1 MMCLSILPTA
11 LLGIVI
17 TATQPYVIAANK
29 QADVYR
35 LAKKSTILVDGQNP
49 GSGVIIGKQGN
60 SYFVLTAE
68 HVVETEDEY
77 EIVTP
82 DGSRYRLD
90 YSSVRRLPNIDLA
103 IVSFISNKNYPQA
116 KLGNS
121 DNVTE
126 GDKVFIAGWPA
137 PGKAL
142 PHVYQITS
150 GEISGICPRP
160 VARGYRLIYT
170 NVTRAGMSGGPIFN
184 EGGEVIGIHGL
195 AEGREVYQSGYE
207 EYPIKTGFNLGIPIN
222 TFSRAAKQVDTNIA
236 QLPSSPSTP
245 QQTVAKSTHLPA
257 TSKAP
262 PASLQT
268 TAKPAQLPAATP
280 KAPPA
285 PLQTTTKPAQLP
297 ATPKAPPAPLQT
309 TAKPAQLP
317 ATTPKAP
324 PAPLQTTAKPAQLPA
339 TTPKAPPAP
348 LQTTAKPAQLPATTP
363 KAPPVP
369 LQTTAKPAQL
379 PATTPKAPPVPLQ
392 TTAKPAQLPAT
403 TPKAPPAPL
412 QITAKPAQLPTS
424 PISPT
429 TQPKSTTK
437 LAELLDAP
445 KIPSKNRG
453 PQISF
458 AQAPRLVR
466 SQSTSKNAKELGATY
481 YFTIDVPASANLP
494 LQQINLTLKQG
505 VEYPRFKAR
514 AVNAFEGTPRNKG
527 TELPLG
533 LIVTDP
539 PTRTLTV
546 VFDSPVVPG
555 KGVTIAV
562 RPVRNPSVGTYQ
574 FEATAFPEGDTA
586 KGQFAGIGRFDFYRS
601 SK

>member
-1 MMCLSILPTA
+1 MMCLSILPTT

-17 TATQPYVIAANK
+17 AATQPYVIAANK

-35 LAKKSTILVDGQNP
+35 LAKQSTILIDGQNP

-68 HVVETEDEY
+68 HVIETEDEY

-82 DGSRYRLD
+82 DGARYRLD
-90 YSSVRRLPNIDLA
+90 YNTVKKLPNVDLA
-103 IVSFISNKNYPQA
+103 IVSFTSDKSYSQA
-116 KLGNS
+116 KMGNS

-184 EGGEVIGIHGL
+184 ESGEVIGIHGL

-222 TFSRAAKQVDTNIA
+222 TFSRAAKRIDTNIA
-236 QLPSSPSTP
+236 QLPNSPNSVSARPKVATQPAQISPSNAS
-245 QQTVAKSTHLPA
+245 QT
-257 TSKAP
+257 
-262 PASLQT
+262 
-268 TAKPAQLPAATP
+268 
-280 KAPPA
+280 PPA

-297 ATPKAPPAPLQT
+297 TPPQVPPAPLQT

-317 ATTPKAP
+317 TT
-324 PAPLQTTAKPAQLPA
+324 
-339 TTPKAPPAP
+339 
-348 LQTTAKPAQLPATTP
+348 
-363 KAPPVP
+363 
-369 LQTTAKPAQL
+369 
-379 PATTPKAPPVPLQ
+379 
-392 TTAKPAQLPAT
+392 
-403 TPKAPPAPL
+403 
-412 QITAKPAQLPTS
+412 S
-424 PISPT
+424 ISPKI
-429 TQPKSTTK
+429 QPNPTTK

-445 KIPSKNRG
+445 QIPPKTRG
-453 PQISF
+453 PQLSF
-458 AQAPRLVR
+458 AQAPRLVS

-481 YFTIDVPASANLP
+481 YFTIDVPASAKLP

-505 VEYPRFKAR
+505 VEYPRFKAK

-527 TELPLG
+527 SELPLG

-546 VFDSPVVPG
+546 VFNSPVVPG

-574 FEATAFPEGDTA
+574 FEATAFPEGETA

>member
-1 MMCLSILPTA
+1 MMCLSILPTT

-17 TATQPYVIAANK
+17 AATQPYVIAANK

-35 LAKKSTILVDGQNP
+35 LAKQSTILIDGQNP

-60 SYFVLTAE
+60 IYFVLTAE
-68 HVVETEDEY
+68 HVIETEDEY

-82 DGSRYRLD
+82 DGARYRLD
-90 YSSVRRLPNIDLA
+90 YNTVKKLPNVDLA
-103 IVSFISNKNYPQA
+103 IVSFTSDKSYSQA
-116 KLGNS
+116 KMGNS

-184 EGGEVIGIHGL
+184 ESGEVIGIHGL

-222 TFSRAAKQVDTNIA
+222 TFSRAAKRIDTNIA
-236 QLPSSPSTP
+236 QLPNSPNSVSVRPKVTTQPAQISPSTAS
-245 QQTVAKSTHLPA
+245 QT
-257 TSKAP
+257 P
-262 PASLQT
+262 PAPLQT
-268 TAKPAQLPAATP
+268 TAKPAQLPTTP
-280 KAPPA
+280 QAPPA
-285 PLQTTTKPAQLP
+285 PLQNTAKPAQLP
-297 ATPKAPPAPLQT
+297 TTPQAPPAPLQNTAKPAQLPTTPQAPPAPLQT

-317 ATTPKAP
+317 TTPQAP
-324 PAPLQTTAKPAQLPA
+324 PAPLQTTAKPAQLP
-339 TTPKAPPAP
+339 TTPQAPPAP
-348 LQTTAKPAQLPATTP
+348 LQTTAKPAQLPTT
-363 KAPPVP
+363 
-369 LQTTAKPAQL
+369 
-379 PATTPKAPPVPLQ
+379 
-392 TTAKPAQLPAT
+392 
-403 TPKAPPAPL
+403 
-412 QITAKPAQLPTS
+412 S
-424 PISPT
+424 ISPKI
-429 TQPKSTTK
+429 QPNPTTK

-445 KIPSKNRG
+445 QIPPKTRG
-453 PQISF
+453 PQLSF
-458 AQAPRLVR
+458 AQAPRLVS

-481 YFTIDVPASANLP
+481 YFTIDVPASAKLP

-505 VEYPRFKAR
+505 VEYPRFKAK

-527 TELPLG
+527 TKLPLG

-546 VFDSPVVPG
+546 VFNSPVVPG

-574 FEATAFPEGDTA
+574 FEATAFPEGETA

>member
-1 MMCLSILPTA
+1 MMCLSILPTT

-17 TATQPYVIAANK
+17 AATQPYVIAANK

-35 LAKKSTILVDGQNP
+35 LAKQSTILIDGQNP

-68 HVVETEDEY
+68 HVIETEDEY

-82 DGSRYRLD
+82 DGARYRLD
-90 YSSVRRLPNIDLA
+90 YNTVKKLPNVDLA
-103 IVSFISNKNYPQA
+103 IVSFTSDKSYSQA
-116 KLGNS
+116 KMGNS

-184 EGGEVIGIHGL
+184 ESGEVIGIHGL

-222 TFSRAAKQVDTNIA
+222 TFSRAAKRIDTNIA
-236 QLPSSPSTP
+236 QLPNSPNSVSARPKVATQPAQISPSNAS
-245 QQTVAKSTHLPA
+245 QT
-257 TSKAP
+257 
-262 PASLQT
+262 
-268 TAKPAQLPAATP
+268 
-280 KAPPA
+280 PPA

-297 ATPKAPPAPLQT
+297 TPPQVPPAPLQT

-317 ATTPKAP
+317 TPPQVP
-324 PAPLQTTAKPAQLPA
+324 PAPLQTTAKPAQLP
-339 TTPKAPPAP
+339 TPPQVPPAP
-348 LQTTAKPAQLPATTP
+348 LQTTAKPAQLPTP
-363 KAPPVP
+363 PQVPPAP

-379 PATTPKAPPVPLQ
+379 PTT
-392 TTAKPAQLPAT
+392 
-403 TPKAPPAPL
+403 
-412 QITAKPAQLPTS
+412 S
-424 PISPT
+424 ISPKI
-429 TQPKSTTK
+429 QPNPTTK

-445 KIPSKNRG
+445 QIPPKTRG
-453 PQISF
+453 PQLSF
-458 AQAPRLVR
+458 AQAPRLVS

-481 YFTIDVPASANLP
+481 YFTIDVPASAKLP

-505 VEYPRFKAR
+505 VEYPRFKAK

-527 TELPLG
+527 SELPLG

-546 VFDSPVVPG
+546 VFNSPVVPG

-574 FEATAFPEGDTA
+574 FEATAFPEGETA